1 MGRRTSPAPDVA
13 MIRVQ
18 EHLSVLVAGERRD
31 DVAALVTGLG
41 HRVIGATVG
50 VEDPARHP
58 DVAIVAPD
66 DGSEHALA
74 LIDRVV
80 DESGCPVVT
89 VLEHLDRV
97 LLREAAGH
105 GVFGCTVDPGPDEL
119 QATIDV
125 VLLRYADYQNL
136 ERALARRALIERAK
150 GILMERHSI
159 DEDAAFEMLRAHAR
173 TTNRKVVVVA
183 GAVVEGHRLLPG

>member
-1 MGRRTSPAPDVA
+1 

-31 DVAALVTGLG
+31 DVSAVVTELG
-41 HRVIGATVG
+41 HRVIGATLG
-50 VEDPARHP
+50 VEDPAEPAASHHP

-66 DGSEHALA
+66 DGSEHALS

-80 DESGCPVVT
+80 ADSGCPVVA
-89 VLEHLDRV
+89 VLEHPDPG

-125 VLLRYADYQNL
+125 VLLRFADYQNL

-173 TTNRKVVVVA
+173 TTNRKLVVVA